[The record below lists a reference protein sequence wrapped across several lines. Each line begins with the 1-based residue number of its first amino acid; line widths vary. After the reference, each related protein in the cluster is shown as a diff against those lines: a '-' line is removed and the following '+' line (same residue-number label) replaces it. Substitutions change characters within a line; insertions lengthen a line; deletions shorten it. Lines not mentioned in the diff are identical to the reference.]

1 VSESMSLNSDPLQD
15 LRTIVGDEPSDED
28 LRALLRGHSVEAAAN
43 RFFDVGAG
51 RAPSQSAAAERG
63 TPSPPPGSKR
73 QKIAVRVPTAS
84 SALSSG
90 LSVASIPTAVPT
102 KPLAERM
109 RPTRLADLFGQSDAL
124 DAVLRSAVDA
134 DQLPSLILWGPP
146 GCGKTS
152 FASCVAAT
160 TKRVFRSLSAAKSG
174 VADLREELTRAANA
188 LRLRG
193 SSTIL
198 FVDELHRWS
207 KAQQDALLMD
217 VEKGTVVLIGAT
229 TENPSFTI
237 NNAILSRCRLVVFQK
252 VDTASLSRALDR
264 ALASDVLLR
273 GCELSDSARHAL
285 IAAADGDV
293 RVALNTLELAAKS
306 NPSPTPTRT
315 RTPTR
320 TPTQTNPNP
329 NPSPNPNPNPNLT
342 ITQTLTPNPNLT
354 LNLTRIQTL
363 TLTLTLKP

>member
-1 VSESMSLNSDPLQD
+1 MSLNSDPLQD

-51 RAPSQSAAAERG
+51 RAPSQTGAERG
-63 TPSPPPGSKR
+63 TPSPPPGTKR
-73 QKIAVRVPTAS
+73 QKIAARVPSAS
-84 SALSSG
+84 SALISG
-90 LSVASIPTAVPT
+90 GSVPLASIPTAVPT

-109 RPTRLADLFGQSDAL
+109 RPTRLADLFGQGDAL

-160 TKRVFRSLSAAKSG
+160 TKRVFRSMSAAKSG
-174 VADLREELTRAANA
+174 VADLREELTRATNA

-273 GCELSDSARHAL
+273 GCELSDSARSAL

-293 RVALNTLELAAKS
+293 RVALNTLEMAAKS
-306 NPSPTPTRT
+306 NPHPHPK
-315 RTPTR
+315 
-320 TPTQTNPNP
+320 PN
-329 NPSPNPNPNPNLT
+329 PNPNPNPNLN
-342 ITQTLTPNPNLT
+342 PNPNA
-354 LNLTRIQTL
+354 N
-363 TLTLTLKP
+363 